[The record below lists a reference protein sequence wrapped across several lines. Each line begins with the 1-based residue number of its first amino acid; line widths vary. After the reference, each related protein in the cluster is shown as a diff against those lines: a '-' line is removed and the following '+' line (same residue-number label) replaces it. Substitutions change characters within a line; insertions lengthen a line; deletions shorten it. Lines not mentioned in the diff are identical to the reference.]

1 MNVEIT
7 DIEWI
12 INKCKKAKRYSPVN
26 CRISGSQRFSLAQC
40 GILQHDA
47 GNNIEDVQ
55 RPVYFHNCRLPR
67 QITILLGFN
76 AKAAL
81 LDLSDYVR
89 PAVKTTGKI

>member
-40 GILQHDA
+40 GLLQHDA

-55 RPVYFHNCRLPR
+55 RPVYFHNCRLPC

-76 AKAAL
+76 SKAAL